1 MPQYYS
7 IMIYTH
13 TIGRIGRDCQ
23 TINGSHGTFIAV
35 NIAVDDYANGE
46 NITTWVRV
54 KSSRENH
61 LRLAQYLTKG
71 RMILVEGT
79 LSSSIWTD
87 KNGENHVQLSI
98 AADSIDFVTS
108 GKRNASDSMEEKA
121 NKAVK
126 SKKHKGTTPA
136 KVPSEEKEKLPF

>member
-1 MPQYYS
+1 
-7 IMIYTH
+7 MIYTH

-54 KSSRENH
+54 KSSKENH

-71 RMILVEGT
+71 RLILVEGT

-87 KNGENHVQLSI
+87 KDGESHVQLSI

-121 NKAVK
+121 SKSVK
-126 SKKHKGTTPA
+126 SKRHTGTSPA
-136 KVPSEEKEKLPF
+136 EAQDEEKEKLPF

>member
-1 MPQYYS
+1 
-7 IMIYTH
+7 MIYTH

-46 NITTWVRV
+46 SITTWVRV
-54 KSSRENH
+54 KSSKENH

-71 RMILVEGT
+71 RLILVEGT

-87 KNGENHVQLSI
+87 KDGENHVQLSI

-108 GKRNASDSMEEKA
+108 GKRNASDSIEEKA
-121 NKAVK
+121 KKAVK
-126 SKKHKGTTPA
+126 SKRRSVAHTDGQND
-136 KVPSEEKEKLPF
+136 EKEKLPF

>member
-1 MPQYYS
+1 
-7 IMIYTH
+7 MIYTH

-54 KSSRENH
+54 KSSKENH

-71 RMILVEGT
+71 RLILVEGT

-87 KNGENHVQLSI
+87 KDGENHVQLNI

-108 GKRNASDSMEEKA
+108 GKRNASDSIEEKA
-121 NKAVK
+121 SKGVK
-126 SKKHKGTTPA
+126 SKKHKKDAPFDN
-136 KVPSEEKEKLPF
+136 SNENEKLPF